1 MSKVVLSD
9 LEFEVPPNWQDQGMV
24 TLTIP
29 STDKNVRPNIIIT
42 KERLAQ
48 QVDLETY
55 FEKIKEAVKAR
66 GIQTFEILDERDVKV
81 GGLPAKQMVCAWDL
95 EAMKQMLGNN
105 PEVLKNIKPGQ
116 KVQQIQVTFL
126 KEDVAVN
133 LTASFPADQFEIYSR
148 PFQKFIATIKVAA

>member
-1 MSKVVLSD
+1 MSKVVLTD

-48 QVDLETY
+48 PVDLKTY
-55 FEKIKEAVKAR
+55 FAKIKEAVQAR
-66 GIQTFEILDERDVKV
+66 GIQTFQILDERQIQV
-81 GGLPAKQMVCAWDL
+81 GGIPAMQMVCSWDL
-95 EAMKQMLGNN
+95 EAMKQMLGDN
-105 PEVLKNIKPGQ
+105 PDALKNIQPGQ
-116 KVQQIQVTFL
+116 KVQQIQVSFI

-133 LTASFPADQFEIYSR
+133 LTASFPAEQFEIYSR
-148 PFQKFIATIKVAA
+148 PFQKFIATIKSV

>member
-1 MSKVVLSD
+1 MSKVVLTD

-48 QVDLETY
+48 PVDLQSY
-55 FEKIKEAVKAR
+55 FAKIKEAVQAR
-66 GIQTFEILDERDVKV
+66 GIQTFQILDEREIKV
-81 GGLPAKQMVCAWDL
+81 GGLPAMQMVCSWDL
-95 EAMKQMLGNN
+95 EAMKQMLGDN
-105 PEVLKNIKPGQ
+105 PDALKNIQPGQ
-116 KVQQIQVTFL
+116 KVQQIQVSFI

-133 LTASFPADQFEIYSR
+133 LTASFPAEQFEIYSR
-148 PFQKFIATIKVAA
+148 PFQKFLATIKSA

>member
-1 MSKVVLSD
+1 MSKIVLSD
-9 LEFEVPPNWQDQGMV
+9 LEFDVPPNWQDQGMV

-48 QVDLETY
+48 AIDLPTY
-55 FEKIKEAVKAR
+55 FAKIKEAVKAR
-66 GIQTFEILDERDVKV
+66 GIQTFQILDEREIKV
-81 GGLPAKQMVCAWDL
+81 GGIPAMQMVCSWDL
-95 EAMKQMLGNN
+95 EAMKQMLGDN
-105 PEVLKNIKPGQ
+105 PEALKNIQPGQ
-116 KVQQIQVTFL
+116 KVQQIQVSFI

-148 PFQKFIATIKVAA
+148 PFQKFISTIKA